1 MTIVNE
7 QIKDAIERL
16 RIQKTDDSNYEAKSC
31 DVKLSV
37 SVWETVSAFANT
49 NGGTLLLG
57 LDESNNFSPTK
68 NFDINK
74 VRDQFIEGIGDGGV
88 NGARLTYPPRYD
100 LERVIVDDNSQILAI
115 KIYENPADKK
125 PCYITAK
132 GNKGG
137 SYKRVDDK
145 DIRMSNDEVYEIENA
160 LRPSDIDL
168 SIVKE
173 STKSDLNKDLVE
185 NLIARRANS
194 KALRGTTTEDEKLA
208 RLNITDKQGR
218 VRMAG
223 LLTLGNYP
231 QQFFPRLFIDV
242 TAHAGTEKSSTG
254 LQRFIDR
261 EECSGAIS
269 EMIEDAVNAVIKNLR
284 VSTFINGVE
293 RIEESEIPREVLR
306 EAIANAVIHREYHE
320 YFQGQPVSVD
330 IFPDRVVITNP
341 GGLWGG
347 KTLDNI
353 DDGESKCRNAALMQ
367 LAQYT
372 PIEANRIGAG
382 PVEGQ
387 GSGIAFMINEMQA
400 WSLPKPQ
407 FIPKLGSFSVI
418 LQRAKAKLPRNMNYV
433 NYVDYT
439 NRSEIMDSNK
449 NYVEE
454 LANTKQTKQ
463 TLENYTQEE
472 RTQEESKNKP
482 LNDDILLALIPVDSA
497 ITTPELAEL
506 TQKSPETVRR
516 HLRKLIAENKV
527 KALGKV
533 TSRQRKYIKLATD
546 LL

>member
-74 VRDQFIEGIGDGGV
+74 VRDQFIEGIGDGGA
-88 NGARLTYPPRYD
+88 NGARLTYPPRYN

-132 GNKGG
+132 GDKGG

-173 STKSDLNKDLVE
+173 ATKSDLNKDLVE

-194 KALRGTTTEDEKLA
+194 KALRGTTTEDEKLT

-254 LQRFIDR
+254 VQRFIDR

-330 IFPDRVVITNP
+330 IFPDRVVVTNP

-367 LAQYT
+367 LAQYA

-382 PVEGQ
+382 VVEGQ

-407 FIPKLGSFSVI
+407 FIPRLGSFSVI
-418 LQRAKAKLPRNMNYV
+418 LKRAKAKLPSDLNYV
-433 NYVDYT
+433 NYANRT
-439 NRSEIMDSNK
+439 NCSQIMDSNK
-449 NYVEE
+449 NYF
-454 LANTKQTKQ
+454 
-463 TLENYTQEE
+463 EE
-472 RTQEESKNKP
+472 RNDTEQTVGNYIHAEHTQAESKNNP
-482 LNDDILLALIPVDSA
+482 LNDDILLTLIPVDST

-506 TQKSPETVRR
+506 TKKSPETIRR

-533 TSRQRKYIKLATD
+533 TSKQRKYAKISN
-546 LL
+546 

>member
-74 VRDQFIEGIGDGGV
+74 VRDQFIEGIGDGGA
-88 NGARLTYPPRYD
+88 NGARLTYPPRYN

-115 KIYENPADKK
+115 KIYENPTDKK

-132 GNKGG
+132 GDKGG

-173 STKSDLNKDLVE
+173 ATKSDLNKDLVE

-194 KALRGTTTEDEKLA
+194 KALRGTTTEDEKLT

-254 LQRFIDR
+254 VQRFIDR

-367 LAQYT
+367 LAQYA

-382 PVEGQ
+382 VVEGQ

-407 FIPKLGSFSVI
+407 FIPRLGSFSVI
-418 LQRAKAKLPRNMNYV
+418 LKRAKAKLPSDLNYV
-433 NYVDYT
+433 NYANRT
-439 NRSEIMDSNK
+439 NCSQIMDSNK
-449 NYVEE
+449 NYF
-454 LANTKQTKQ
+454 
-463 TLENYTQEE
+463 EE
-472 RTQEESKNKP
+472 RNDTEQTVGNYIHAEHTQAESKNNP
-482 LNDDILLALIPVDSA
+482 LNDDILLTLIPVDST

-506 TQKSPETVRR
+506 TKKSPETIRR

-527 KALGKV
+527 KALGKI
-533 TSRQRKYIKLATD
+533 TSKQRKYTKISN
-546 LL
+546 

>member
-1 MTIVNE
+1 MAIVNE

-74 VRDQFIEGIGDGGV
+74 VRDQFIEGIGDGGA
-88 NGARLTYPPRYD
+88 NGARLTYPPRYN

-132 GNKGG
+132 GDKGG

-173 STKSDLNKDLVE
+173 ATKSDLNKDLVE

-194 KALRGTTTEDEKLA
+194 KALRGTTTEDEKLT

-254 LQRFIDR
+254 VQRFIDR

-330 IFPDRVVITNP
+330 IFPDRVVVTNP

-367 LAQYT
+367 LAQYA

-382 PVEGQ
+382 VVEGQ

-407 FIPKLGSFSVI
+407 FIPRLGSFSVI
-418 LQRAKAKLPRNMNYV
+418 LKRAKAKLPSDLNYV
-433 NYVDYT
+433 NYANRT
-439 NRSEIMDSNK
+439 NCSQIMDSNK
-449 NYVEE
+449 NYF
-454 LANTKQTKQ
+454 
-463 TLENYTQEE
+463 EE
-472 RTQEESKNKP
+472 RNDTEQTVGNYIHAEHTQAESKNNP
-482 LNDDILLALIPVDSA
+482 LNDDILLTLIPVDST

-506 TQKSPETVRR
+506 TKKSPETIRR

-533 TSRQRKYIKLATD
+533 TSKQRKYAKISN
-546 LL
+546 

>member
-74 VRDQFIEGIGDGGV
+74 VRDQFIEGIGDGGA
-88 NGARLTYPPRYD
+88 NGARLTYPPRYN

-132 GNKGG
+132 GDKGG

-173 STKSDLNKDLVE
+173 ATKSDLNKDLVE

-194 KALRGTTTEDEKLA
+194 KALRGTTTEDEKLT

-254 LQRFIDR
+254 AQRFIDR

-330 IFPDRVVITNP
+330 IFPDRVVVTNP

-367 LAQYT
+367 LAQYA

-382 PVEGQ
+382 VVEGQ

-407 FIPKLGSFSVI
+407 FIPRLGSFSVI
-418 LQRAKAKLPRNMNYV
+418 LKRAKAKLPSDLNYV
-433 NYVDYT
+433 NYANRT
-439 NRSEIMDSNK
+439 NCSQIMDSNK
-449 NYVEE
+449 NYF
-454 LANTKQTKQ
+454 
-463 TLENYTQEE
+463 EE
-472 RTQEESKNKP
+472 RNDTEQIVGNYIHAEHTQAESKNNP
-482 LNDDILLALIPVDSA
+482 LNDDILLTLIPVDST

-506 TQKSPETVRR
+506 TKKSPETIRR

-533 TSRQRKYIKLATD
+533 TSKQRKYAKISN
-546 LL
+546 

>member
-1 MTIVNE
+1 MAILNE

-16 RIQKTDDSNYEAKSC
+16 RMQKTDDSNYEAKSC
-31 DVKLSV
+31 DAKLSV

-68 NFDINK
+68 NFDIKK

-88 NGARLTYPPRYD
+88 NGARLTYPPKYD
-100 LERVIVDDNSQILAI
+100 LERVIVDNNYQILAI
-115 KIYENPADKK
+115 KIYENTTDKK

-132 GNKGG
+132 GSKGG

-173 STKSDLNKDLVE
+173 ATKSDLNKDLVE
-185 NLIARRANS
+185 NLITRRANS
-194 KALRGTTTEDEKLA
+194 KALRGTTTEDEKLT
-208 RLNITDKQGR
+208 RLNITDRQGR

-254 LQRFIDR
+254 VQRFIDR

-330 IFPDRVVITNP
+330 IFPNRVVITNP

-454 LANTKQTKQ
+454 LANTKQTEQ

-472 RTQEESKNKP
+472 STQEESKNKP
-482 LNDDILLALIPVDSA
+482 LNDDILLALIPVDST

-527 KALGKV
+527 KALGKI
-533 TSRQRKYIKLATD
+533 TSRQRKYIKTGN
-546 LL
+546 

>member
-1 MTIVNE
+1 MAIVNE

-16 RIQKTDDSNYEAKSC
+16 RLQKTDDSNYEAKSC

-74 VRDQFIEGIGDGGV
+74 VRDQFIEGIGDGGA
-88 NGARLTYPPRYD
+88 NGARLTYPPRYN

-132 GNKGG
+132 GDKGG

-145 DIRMSNDEVYEIENA
+145 DIRISNDEVYEIENA

-173 STKSDLNKDLVE
+173 ATKSDLNKDLVE

-194 KALRGTTTEDEKLA
+194 KALRGTTTEDEKLT

-254 LQRFIDR
+254 AQRFIDR

-330 IFPDRVVITNP
+330 IFPDRVVVTNP

-382 PVEGQ
+382 VVEGQ

-418 LQRAKAKLPRNMNYV
+418 LKRAKAKLPSDLNYV
-433 NYVDYT
+433 NYANRT
-439 NRSEIMDSNK
+439 NCSQITDSNK
-449 NYVEE
+449 NYVDEHNGTE
-454 LANTKQTKQ
+454 QTV
-463 TLENYTQEE
+463 ENYTQVEH
-472 RTQEESKNKP
+472 TQSESKRNP
-482 LNDDILLALIPVDSA
+482 LNDDILLTLIPVDST

-506 TQKSPETVRR
+506 TKKSPETIRR

-533 TSRQRKYIKLATD
+533 TSKQRKYAKISN
-546 LL
+546 

>member
-1 MTIVNE
+1 MAILNE

-16 RIQKTDDSNYEAKSC
+16 RMQKTDDSNYEAKSC
-31 DVKLSV
+31 DAKLSV

-68 NFDINK
+68 NFDIKK

-88 NGARLTYPPRYD
+88 NGARLTYPPKYD
-100 LERVIVDDNSQILAI
+100 LERVIVDNNYQILAI
-115 KIYENPADKK
+115 KIYENTTDKK

-132 GNKGG
+132 GSKGG

-173 STKSDLNKDLVE
+173 ATKSDLNKDLVE
-185 NLIARRANS
+185 NLITRRANS
-194 KALRGTTTEDEKLA
+194 KALRGTTTEDEKLT
-208 RLNITDKQGR
+208 RLNITDRQGR

-254 LQRFIDR
+254 VQRFIDR

-330 IFPDRVVITNP
+330 IFPNRVVITNP

-353 DDGESKCRNAALMQ
+353 DDGESKCRNSALMQ

-433 NYVDYT
+433 NYVDHT

-454 LANTKQTKQ
+454 LANTKQTRQ

-472 RTQEESKNKP
+472 RTQEDSKNKP
-482 LNDDILLALIPVDSA
+482 LNDDILLALIPVDST

-527 KALGKV
+527 KALGKI
-533 TSRQRKYIKLATD
+533 TSRQRKYIKTGN
-546 LL
+546 

>member
-74 VRDQFIEGIGDGGV
+74 VRDQFIEGIGDGGA
-88 NGARLTYPPRYD
+88 NGARLTYPPRYN

-132 GNKGG
+132 GDKGG

-173 STKSDLNKDLVE
+173 ATKSDLNKDLVE

-254 LQRFIDR
+254 VQRFIDR

-330 IFPDRVVITNP
+330 IFPDRVVVTNP

-367 LAQYT
+367 LAQYA

-382 PVEGQ
+382 VVEGQ

-407 FIPKLGSFSVI
+407 FIPRLGSFSVI
-418 LQRAKAKLPRNMNYV
+418 LQRAKAKLHSNINYINQV
-433 NYVDYT
+433 
-439 NRSEIMDSNK
+439 NRSQITDSNK
-449 NYVEE
+449 NYVDEHNGTE
-454 LANTKQTKQ
+454 QTV
-463 TLENYTQEE
+463 ENYTQVEH
-472 RTQEESKNKP
+472 TQSESKRNP
-482 LNDDILLALIPVDSA
+482 LNDDILLTLIPVDST

-506 TQKSPETVRR
+506 TKKSPETIRR

-533 TSRQRKYIKLATD
+533 TSKQRKYAKISN
-546 LL
+546 

>member
-1 MTIVNE
+1 MAIVNE

-74 VRDQFIEGIGDGGV
+74 VRNQFIEGIGDGGV

-100 LERVIVDDNSQILAI
+100 LERVIIDDNSQILAI
-115 KIYENPADKK
+115 KIYENTADKK

-132 GNKGG
+132 GDKGG

-173 STKSDLNKDLVE
+173 ATKSDLNKDLVE

-194 KALRGTTTEDEKLA
+194 KALRGTTTEDEKLT

-284 VSTFINGVE
+284 VSTFISGIE

-418 LQRAKAKLPRNMNYV
+418 LQRAKAKLPSDLNYV
-433 NYVDYT
+433 NYVNYT
-439 NRSEIMDSNK
+439 NHTNCSQIMDSNK
-449 NYVEE
+449 NHVEE
-454 LANTKQTKQ
+454 RNDTEQTVG
-463 TLENYTQEE
+463 NYIHVEHTQA
-472 RTQEESKNKP
+472 ESKRNP
-482 LNDDILLALIPVDSA
+482 LNDDILLTLIPVDST

-506 TQKSPETVRR
+506 TKKSPETIRR

-533 TSRQRKYIKLATD
+533 TSKQRKYTKISN
-546 LL
+546 

>member
-74 VRDQFIEGIGDGGV
+74 VRDQFIEGIGDGGA
-88 NGARLTYPPRYD
+88 NGARLTYPPRYN

-132 GNKGG
+132 GDKGG

-173 STKSDLNKDLVE
+173 ATKSDLNKDLVE

-194 KALRGTTTEDEKLA
+194 KALRGTTTEDEKLT

-254 LQRFIDR
+254 VQRFIDR

-330 IFPDRVVITNP
+330 IFPDRVVVTNP

-367 LAQYT
+367 LAQYA

-382 PVEGQ
+382 VVEGQ

-407 FIPKLGSFSVI
+407 FIPRLGSFSVI
-418 LQRAKAKLPRNMNYV
+418 LQRAKAKLHSNINYINQV
-433 NYVDYT
+433 
-439 NRSEIMDSNK
+439 NRSQITDSNK
-449 NYVEE
+449 NYVDEHNGTE
-454 LANTKQTKQ
+454 QTV
-463 TLENYTQEE
+463 ENYTQVEH
-472 RTQEESKNKP
+472 TQSESKRNP
-482 LNDDILLALIPVDSA
+482 LNDDILLTLIPVDST

-506 TQKSPETVRR
+506 TKKSPETIRR

-533 TSRQRKYIKLATD
+533 TSKQRKYAKISN
-546 LL
+546 

>member
-74 VRDQFIEGIGDGGV
+74 VRDQFIEGIGDGGA
-88 NGARLTYPPRYD
+88 NGARLTYPPRYN

-132 GNKGG
+132 GDKGG

-173 STKSDLNKDLVE
+173 ATKSDLNKDLVE

-194 KALRGTTTEDEKLA
+194 KALRGTTTEDEKLT

-254 LQRFIDR
+254 AQRFIDR

-330 IFPDRVVITNP
+330 IFPDRVVVTNP

-367 LAQYT
+367 LAQYA

-382 PVEGQ
+382 VVEGQ
-387 GSGIAFMINEMQA
+387 GSGIAFMIKEMQA

-407 FIPKLGSFSVI
+407 FIPRLGSFSVI
-418 LQRAKAKLPRNMNYV
+418 LKRAKAKLPSDLNYV
-433 NYVDYT
+433 NYANRT
-439 NRSEIMDSNK
+439 NCSQIMDSNK
-449 NYVEE
+449 NYF
-454 LANTKQTKQ
+454 
-463 TLENYTQEE
+463 EE
-472 RTQEESKNKP
+472 RNDTEQTVGNYIHAEHTQAESKNNP
-482 LNDDILLALIPVDSA
+482 LNDDILLTLIPVDST

-506 TQKSPETVRR
+506 TKKSPETIRR

-533 TSRQRKYIKLATD
+533 TSKQRKYAKISN
-546 LL
+546 